1 MKKYPKKSSPIPR
14 TCQTFINPIY
24 KPSPPRYNHL
34 ESGLSPAFFH
44 PLPPLYREIRTGTE
58 RFNKMEQNLSKT
70 PIKWRASAIVL
81 AICLVLM
88 VVTSVIGHNIQ
99 TSSGTVRTEELT
111 FTTDVGA
118 TSHAKLYIPETATAE
133 TPAPAILLCHGY
145 TASLD
150 AMESNA
156 IELSRRGYV
165 VMALDMYGHGEST
178 LPPDGYKQAEM
189 GNVEN
194 YAPDLGSYSA
204 LQQFKNYDFIDLT
217 KIGMLGHSMGTAAI
231 QEGAYLAYSKWQAA
245 YTAAYA
251 EALAAGSDETTA
263 AYTAYGAAM
272 NSGIVLPGSMVL
284 TGYNY
289 NVRNIN
295 DLTYNGVTA
304 ENGVFPLYAA
314 PINICTIQGT
324 YDEFSG
330 LLWGVEDSSQYTT
343 SFKFAYGTGGA
354 TNVPSG
360 TYFMYGDASATP
372 LTREEA
378 VTAAASAAVT
388 MKPIRA
394 AYSFNGTHSDTYY
407 DETAIGYGIDFF
419 DITLRGGVA
428 TIAPTEQVWHGRAAC
443 GLIGLIATLVAFVA
457 LALTLLRVPFF
468 STIVRPAAPSISTV
482 HGAKGVIGYI
492 IPYIIFLLPA
502 PLLYYWL
509 IGYPYYM
516 QPQWFKF
523 LTKFMP
529 NSFFN
534 MAPMNSLM
542 LFNGV
547 VGGVFLVLYL
557 LVFFLIGRKKG
568 ANLETTG
575 LKLPFTQILKSL
587 LLAVLS
593 FAGIYAVVYACSALS
608 GTNFSFFKFNIMPM
622 DSTHWVAFFKYLPVW
637 LLFFL
642 LCGVIYNSLTRINN
656 APAWLNYLLCAVVS
670 CGGLAVMFTYDYG
683 KLFAT
688 GVRGIQYIPGTTS
701 PEWLAAVGM
710 SFPTA
715 LAGIMLFGLLF
726 ILPITAVMSRV
737 LHKKTGSVWLG
748 GFLTAFIVLVFTIS
762 HMVVSI

>member
-1 MKKYPKKSSPIPR
+1 
-14 TCQTFINPIY
+14 
-24 KPSPPRYNHL
+24 
-34 ESGLSPAFFH
+34 
-44 PLPPLYREIRTGTE
+44 
-58 RFNKMEQNLSKT
+58 MEQNLSKT

-99 TSSGTVRTEELT
+99 TSGGTVRTEDLT

-145 TASLD
+145 TSSLD

-314 PINICTIQGT
+314 PVNICTIQGT

-394 AYSFNGTHSDTYY
+394 AYSFNGTHSDTY
-407 DETAIGYGIDFF
+407 
-419 DITLRGGVA
+419 
-428 TIAPTEQVWHGRAAC
+428 
-443 GLIGLIATLVAFVA
+443 
-457 LALTLLRVPFF
+457 
-468 STIVRPAAPSISTV
+468 
-482 HGAKGVIGYI
+482 
-492 IPYIIFLLPA
+492 
-502 PLLYYWL
+502 
-509 IGYPYYM
+509 
-516 QPQWFKF
+516 
-523 LTKFMP
+523 
-529 NSFFN
+529 
-534 MAPMNSLM
+534 
-542 LFNGV
+542 
-547 VGGVFLVLYL
+547 
-557 LVFFLIGRKKG
+557 
-568 ANLETTG
+568 
-575 LKLPFTQILKSL
+575 
-587 LLAVLS
+587 
-593 FAGIYAVVYACSALS
+593 
-608 GTNFSFFKFNIMPM
+608 
-622 DSTHWVAFFKYLPVW
+622 
-637 LLFFL
+637 
-642 LCGVIYNSLTRINN
+642 
-656 APAWLNYLLCAVVS
+656 
-670 CGGLAVMFTYDYG
+670 
-683 KLFAT
+683 
-688 GVRGIQYIPGTTS
+688 
-701 PEWLAAVGM
+701 
-710 SFPTA
+710 
-715 LAGIMLFGLLF
+715 
-726 ILPITAVMSRV
+726 
-737 LHKKTGSVWLG
+737 
-748 GFLTAFIVLVFTIS
+748 
-762 HMVVSI
+762 

>member
-1 MKKYPKKSSPIPR
+1 MRSVLPLRLCQKGSKFRISETGVVSLPSAWAACSRTPARPR
-14 TCQTFINPIY
+14 VRRAYFAVLRALLSRCRSERSAQLFGSCLCPL
-24 KPSPPRYNHL
+24 PFH
-34 ESGLSPAFFH
+34 GLSRFF
-44 PLPPLYREIRTGTE
+44 
-58 RFNKMEQNLSKT
+58 Q
-70 PIKWRASAIVL
+70 
-81 AICLVLM
+81 
-88 VVTSVIGHNIQ
+88 
-99 TSSGTVRTEELT
+99 LT
-111 FTTDVGA
+111 LIAEGEGILDRQDGV
-118 TSHAKLYIPETATAE
+118 PETAVALE
-133 TPAPAILLCHGY
+133 TVSGDDLRPLCSDETVLLQCGNIFCHGIDRD
-145 TASLD
+145 AQLPCDGGVADDALVGAAVFDAEQVGVDVDLHVVQSQIKDCVGNGKEILD
-150 AMESNA
+150 GVLLHIGRVQHS
-156 IELSRRGYV
+156 
-165 VMALDMYGHGEST
+165 D
-178 LPPDGYKQAEM
+178 
-189 GNVEN
+189 
-194 YAPDLGSYSA
+194 APFVCA
-204 LQQFKNYDFIDLT
+204 VI
-217 KIGMLGHSMGTAAI
+217 HS
-231 QEGAYLAYSKWQAA
+231 YSKWQAA

-670 CGGLAVMFTYDYG
+670 CGGLAMMFAYDYG